1 MTQMFTV
8 ANKDFKISIITMV
21 NKVEGNIL
29 VMNER
34 WKISAYWKLFFFILK
49 LTTIEQHG
57 FELSRS
63 KCA

>member
-1 MTQMFTV
+1 MTQMFTE
-8 ANKDFKISIITMV
+8 ASKDFKTSIITTV
-21 NKVEGNIL
+21 NKVEENIS

-34 WKISAYWKLFFFILK
+34 WKVSAYWKLFFFNLK

-63 KCA
+63 TCA

>member
-1 MTQMFTV
+1 MTQIFTV

-34 WKISAYWKLFFFILK
+34 WKISAYWKLFFFN
-49 LTTIEQHG
+49 
-57 FELSRS
+57 S
-63 KCA
+63 KTDYN